1 MDPALS
7 EEPLLYMS
15 TLILFLAAL
24 LLAYANGANDNFKAT
39 ATVFGSSI
47 LGYRSSLLLA
57 SVAQLCGSASSLFLA
72 SALVTEETM
81 ATLLQ
86 SPQLTGQQVVQILSD
101 TGGEAF
107 DARFTDFLT
116 VLSEN
121 KRFSLLP
128 EITELYRRLQEEADK
143 LLRVKVVSA
152 FELDEDQATRL
163 KDALARRFEREIL
176 LESEVDKSVIGGAVV
191 YAGGQVIDGSLKDR
205 LAKLSNSLIN

>member
-1 MDPALS
+1 
-7 EEPLLYMS
+7 MS
-15 TLILFLAAL
+15 NTTTLARPYAKAAFELA
-24 LLAYANGANDNFKAT
+24 GADSAT
-39 ATVFGSSI
+39 DRWNEMLV
-47 LGYRSSLLLA
+47 
-57 SVAQLCGSASSLFLA
+57 LA
-72 SALVTEETM
+72 SALVTDETM
-81 ATLLQ
+81 ANLLQ
-86 SPQLTGQQVVQILSD
+86 SPQLTSQQVVQILAD

-107 DARFTDFLT
+107 DSRFRDFLA

-121 KRFSLLP
+121 KRFPLLP
-128 EITELYRRLQEEADK
+128 EITDLYQRLREEADK
-143 LLRVKVVSA
+143 LLRVRVVSA

>member
-1 MDPALS
+1 
-7 EEPLLYMS
+7 MS
-15 TLILFLAAL
+15 TTTTLARPYAKAAFE
-24 LLAYANGANDNFKAT
+24 LAGTDNAT
-39 ATVFGSSI
+39 DSWRKMLV
-47 LGYRSSLLLA
+47 
-57 SVAQLCGSASSLFLA
+57 LA

-81 ATLLQ
+81 ANLIQ
-86 SPQLTGQQVVQILSD
+86 SPQLTSQQVVQVLSD

-107 DARFTDFLT
+107 DSRFRDFLA

-121 KRFSLLP
+121 KRFPLLP
-128 EITELYRRLQEEADK
+128 EITELYQRLVEEADK

-152 FELDEDQATRL
+152 FALDEDQATRL

-191 YAGGQVIDGSLKDR
+191 YADGQVIDGSLKDR

>member
-1 MDPALS
+1 MLP
-7 EEPLLYMS
+7 
-15 TLILFLAAL
+15 
-24 LLAYANGANDNFKAT
+24 
-39 ATVFGSSI
+39 
-47 LGYRSSLLLA
+47 
-57 SVAQLCGSASSLFLA
+57 LA

-81 ATLLQ
+81 ADLLQ
-86 SPQLTGQQVVQILSD
+86 SPQLTSQQVVQILAD

-107 DARFTDFLT
+107 DSRFTDFLT

-121 KRFSLLP
+121 KRFPLLP
-128 EITELYRRLQEEADK
+128 EITELYQRLQEEADK

-163 KDALARRFEREIL
+163 KDALGRRFEREIL

-205 LAKLSNSLIN
+205 LAKLSNSLI

>member
-1 MDPALS
+1 
-7 EEPLLYMS
+7 MS
-15 TLILFLAAL
+15 TTTTLARPYAKAAFE
-24 LLAYANGANDNFKAT
+24 LAGADNAT
-39 ATVFGSSI
+39 GNWNEMLV
-47 LGYRSSLLLA
+47 
-57 SVAQLCGSASSLFLA
+57 LA
-72 SALVTEETM
+72 SALVTDETM
-81 ATLLQ
+81 ANLLQ
-86 SPQLTGQQVVQILSD
+86 SPQLTSQQVVQVLAD

-107 DARFTDFLT
+107 DSRFRDFLA

-121 KRFSLLP
+121 KRFPLLP
-128 EITELYRRLQEEADK
+128 EITELYQRLREEADK

-152 FELDEDQATRL
+152 FALDEDQASRL